1 MPTTS
6 YSDTYITSFGQ
17 VTQVNITDNND
28 TNCNFLSRSVT
39 TLDGNPTA
47 IESDHSEVVNSRSK
61 DICLLE
67 NPTAAQ
73 PTCVD
78 WTVSAADKANAYL
91 EMPSGED
98 LLDDDADMKCY
109 ASVYH
114 NGRYYHLD
122 NALPR
127 DAYSC
132 DRVSTPN
139 RINFAPGVLREG
151 LKAILV
157 IMPN

>member
-1 MPTTS
+1 MSYNASYGTS
-6 YSDTYITSFGQ
+6 AGKIEQIVVTDT
-17 VTQVNITDNND
+17 ND
-28 TNCNFLSRSVT
+28 TNCNFLSRTVT
-39 TLDGNPTA
+39 NRDLDP
-47 IESDHSEVVNSRSK
+47 IDIDSDEDTNLTSKSK
-61 DICLLE
+61 DRCLLV
-67 NPTAAQ
+67 NPTAAE
-73 PTCVD
+73 PTCVE
-78 WTVSAADKANAYL
+78 WTVSATDKANAYL

-98 LLDDDADMKCY
+98 LLNDDADMKCY

-127 DAYSC
+127 DTYSC
-132 DRVSTPN
+132 DRVSSPN
-139 RINFAPGVLREG
+139 RINFASGVLREG

>member
-1 MPTTS
+1 MTTYKTS
-6 YSDTYITSFGQ
+6 YINSGGKIEQIIVTDT
-17 VTQVNITDNND
+17 ND
-28 TNCNFLSRSVT
+28 TNCNFLSRT
-39 TLDGNPTA
+39 ATNRDLDPVDVDSFEQTKLT
-47 IESDHSEVVNSRSK
+47 SQSK
-61 DICLLE
+61 TVCLLN
-67 NPTAAQ
+67 NPTAAE
-73 PTCVD
+73 PTCVE
-78 WTVSAADKANAYL
+78 WTVSAADKVNAYL

-98 LLDDDADMKCY
+98 LLEDDADMKCY

-127 DAYSC
+127 DTYSC

-139 RINFAPGVLREG
+139 RINFASGVLREG